1 MDKTKFVVNPHLD
14 SEGFV
19 KYGPP
24 HYLGELTDNQR
35 EDQRINAM
43 LADAGIATIEERAFL
58 ERHEEL
64 HRRYTVSE
72 MYDRMVNTAIGKE
85 VLARMSNPKG
95 WQEVDGVK
103 LPTITWAWVD
113 RTDEE
118 LEAAFQEWQQRR

>member
-14 SEGFV
+14 SEGF
-19 KYGPP
+19 
-24 HYLGELTDNQR
+24 L
-35 EDQRINAM
+35 M
-43 LADAGIATIEERAFL
+43 ADAHCRGCSPDEMCPRSGHCERYDSPLRF
-58 ERHEEL
+58 
-64 HRRYTVSE
+64 TVSE
-72 MYDRMVNTAIGKE
+72 MYDRMVNTEIGKE

-103 LPTITWAWVD
+103 LPTITWAE